1 MLAAIRAVLVREL
14 IKMFRQKTRLLSAMV
29 RPLIWLFVIGGG
41 IGSLIDSAMP
51 GQYQRD
57 IVPGIIGMTI
67 LFGSMLSSLSTV
79 YDKESGIMRMMI
91 VAPIP
96 TYWIVACKMLA
107 STVAGSVQAALV
119 CVLLLL
125 LGFLSPA
132 IMLNPSFL
140 LAVGLTALACAALGM
155 VTSALS
161 DSLDNFASIMNFVI
175 FPVFFLSG
183 ALYPVRDLPAPLLL
197 VSRLNPFSYGVDLMK
212 RAVDSGGMASD
223 FGVALSVGVLVG
235 FSLLALVFSSW
246 RLHQEARQARLFN
259 LAGGRSR

>member
-41 IGSLIDSAMP
+41 IGSLMDSATP

-67 LFGSMLSSLSTV
+67 LFGSMLSALSTV

-119 CVLLLL
+119 CLLLLL
-125 LGFLSPA
+125 LGFLSLPA
-132 IMLNPSFL
+132 IASPSFL
-140 LAVGLTALACAALGM
+140 MAVCLTALACAAIGM

-161 DSLDNFASIMNFVI
+161 NSLDNFASIMNFVI

-183 ALYPVRDLPAPLLL
+183 ALYPVRDLPAALQFA
-197 VSRLNPFSYGVDLMK
+197 SRINPFSYGVDLTKSSLEM
-212 RAVDSGGMASD
+212 SGSTGD
-223 FGVALSVGVLVG
+223 FSLAQNISVLLG
-235 FSLLALVFSSW
+235 FSLLALLFSSW